1 MGEPPGRPVSD
12 GTLRLFG
19 LLWVFMDGKSPLLLE
34 EPELSLHRAIIRH
47 MPSMLAGIA
56 RRMDRQVLVSTH
68 SADLL
73 ADEGVAGE
81 EVLLL
86 IPSKEATKVS
96 VAADD
101 LQIRTLMEGGM
112 SVGEAV
118 LPRTAPK
125 DAYQLALFGE

>member
-1 MGEPPGRPVSD
+1 
-12 GTLRLFG
+12 
-19 LLWVFMDGKSPLLLE
+19 
-34 EPELSLHRAIIRH
+34 
-47 MPSMLAGIA
+47 MLAGIA